1 MIDPELSHGSVSQAE
16 RARPSM
22 GPVAFAAGLGGG
34 LAGVLVYIVL
44 GPFVFAPVGT
54 GIAVGFMMGRAGA
67 SGPWASAVCAA
78 IPLASMIAGHA
89 AFVSSSLAIERP
101 GFVAL
106 VPTPAV
112 LFETYDLAFSF
123 LAVLFGVSAAIGQ
136 LRHTRPE

>member
-1 MIDPELSHGSVSQAE
+1 
-16 RARPSM
+16 M
-22 GPVAFAAGLGGG
+22 GLVAFAAGLGGG
-34 LAGVLVYIVL
+34 LAGVLLYLVL
-44 GPFVFAPVGT
+44 GPMIFAPVGT

-78 IPLASMIAGHA
+78 ITLASMVAGHA

-106 VPTPAV
+106 VPTPTA
-112 LFETYDLAFSF
+112 LFESYDLAFSF

-136 LRHTRPE
+136 MRHTRPE

>member
-1 MIDPELSHGSVSQAE
+1 MTDLQHPPRSIAE
-16 RARPSM
+16 SDRPRHSM
-22 GPVAFAAGLGGG
+22 GLVAFAAGLGGG
-34 LAGVLVYIVL
+34 LAGVLLYLVL
-44 GPFVFAPVGT
+44 GPMIFAPVGT

-78 IPLASMIAGHA
+78 ITLASMVAGHA

-106 VPTPAV
+106 VPTPTA
-112 LFETYDLAFSF
+112 LFESYDLAFSF

-136 LRHTRPE
+136 MRHTRPE